1 MSIINHKVRTPL
13 FPLYS
18 WVRATMRVL
27 EGVAKSD
34 VTRLIQSIWQ
44 QTGTP
49 QNPVDWSEPDK
60 WIPERLKGEDAR
72 LATRI
77 WNDTQHLVNPRHMY
91 GAYLFFNGFDLLV
104 PDADGL
110 YRPSDE
116 GKAFLA
122 DDPDTVQALDEA
134 EGLLKLLS
142 ILATKTQAKRGDLL
156 PEWAEYLQEHSKF
169 STPGT
174 FKDTLS
180 RRLANLVE
188 RGLIERE
195 GNRYTI
201 TDAGLQYAEKSLPE
215 GDDPKRAVLRAVNQ
229 HNGQQREA
237 LRELLAN
244 MPPYQFEHLIGDLM
258 EAMGYEDVTVT
269 KQSGDKGVD
278 VVATVQFGITTVREV
293 VQVKRHGGKATI
305 QRQIIDQL
313 RGALPYHQAIRGTLI
328 TLGKISKGATD
339 AALFPG
345 AAPITLIDG
354 EKLLD
359 LLIEHGIGI
368 KKRPVELWEVDTAA
382 LEKEVE
388 VEVLGGEETIA

>member
-1 MSIINHKVRTPL
+1 MQ
-13 FPLYS
+13 
-18 WVRATMRVL
+18 VL

-34 VTRLIQSIWQ
+34 VTHLIQSIWQ

-49 QNPVDWSEPDK
+49 QNPVDWSEPDN
-60 WIPERLKGEDAR
+60 WIAERISGNDAA
-72 LATRI
+72 LAQKI
-77 WNDTQHLVNPRHMY
+77 WQETQRVVNPRHMY
-91 GAYLFFNGFDLLV
+91 GAYLFINGFDLLV
-104 PDADGL
+104 PDADDI
-110 YRPSDE
+110 YRLSDD
-116 GKAFLA
+116 GRAFLA
-122 DDPDTVQALDEA
+122 NDPRTVQTLDEA
-134 EGLLKLLS
+134 EGLIKLLS
-142 ILATKTQAKRGDLL
+142 MLATKTQAKRGDLL
-156 PEWAEYLQEHSKF
+156 PEWSEYLQEHSKYG
-169 STPGT
+169 TPGT

-188 RGLIERE
+188 RGLVARE

-201 TDAGLQYAEKSLPE
+201 TEAGLQYAEQSLPKSE
-215 GDDPKRAVLRAVNQ
+215 DPKRAVLRAVNA
-229 HNGQQREA
+229 HNAQQRDA
-237 LRELLAN
+237 LRALLAV

-313 RGALPYHQAIRGTLI
+313 RGSLPYHQAIRGTLI
-328 TLGKISKGATD
+328 TLGKISKGATE

-368 KKRPVELWEVDTAA
+368 KKRPVELWEVDAAA
-382 LEKEVE
+382 LEKDLETEVP
-388 VEVLGGEETIA
+388 ETEDVG

>member
-1 MSIINHKVRTPL
+1 MTENKYKVRTPL
-13 FPLYS
+13 FPPYS
-18 WVRATMRVL
+18 WVRATMQVL
-27 EGVAKSD
+27 DGVAKSD
-34 VTRLIQSIWQ
+34 VTHLIQSIWQ

-60 WIPERLKGEDAR
+60 WIAERLSDEDAV
-72 LATRI
+72 LAEKI
-77 WNDTQHLVNPRHMY
+77 WKETQHLVNPRHMY
-91 GAYLFFNGFDLLV
+91 GAYLFINGFDLLV
-104 PDADGL
+104 TNAEGIYAL
-110 YRPSDE
+110 SDD
-116 GKAFLA
+116 GKAFLGQ
-122 DDPDTVQALDEA
+122 DSKIVQMLDEA
-134 EGLLKLLS
+134 EGLLKLLA

-188 RGLIERE
+188 RGLVERE

-201 TDAGLQYAEKSLPE
+201 TESGLQYAEKSLPE
-215 GDDPKRAVLRAVNQ
+215 GEDPKRAVLRAVNS
-229 HNGQQREA
+229 HNAQQREA
-237 LRELLAN
+237 LCELLAV

-313 RGALPYHQAIRGTLI
+313 RGSLPYHQAIRGTLI
-328 TLGKISKGATD
+328 TLGKISKGATE

-354 EKLLD
+354 KKLLD

-368 KKRPVELWEVDTAA
+368 KKRPVELWEVDAAA
-382 LEKEVE
+382 LEKDLETEVPSS
-388 VEVLGGEETIA
+388 EEACP

>member
-1 MSIINHKVRTPL
+1 MTENAYKVRTPL
-13 FPLYS
+13 FPPYS
-18 WVRATMRVL
+18 WVRATMQAL

-60 WIPERLKGEDAR
+60 WIVERLSGEDAA
-72 LATRI
+72 LAAKI
-77 WNDTQHLVNPRHMY
+77 WQQSGHLVNPRHVY
-91 GAYLFFNGFDLLV
+91 GSYLFINTYDLLV
-104 PDADGL
+104 PDAQGIYHL
-110 YRPSDE
+110 SER
-116 GKAFLA
+116 GQGFLA
-122 DDPDTVQALDEA
+122 NDPATVQVLDEA

-142 ILATKTQAKRGDLL
+142 ILATKNQAKRGDLL
-156 PEWAEYLQEHSKF
+156 PEWSEYLQEHSRF

-188 RGLIERE
+188 RGLVARE

-201 TDAGLQYAEKSLPE
+201 ADAGLQYAEKSLPE
-215 GDDPKRAVLRAVNQ
+215 GEDPKRAVLRVVNE
-229 HNGQQREA
+229 HNARQREG
-237 LRELLAN
+237 LRELLAV
-244 MPPYQFEHLIGDLM
+244 MPPYHFEHLIGDLM

-293 VQVKRHGGKATI
+293 VQVKRQGKASI

-313 RGALPYHQAIRGTLI
+313 RGSLPYHQAIRGTLI
-328 TLGKISKGATD
+328 TLGKISKGATE

-368 KKRPVELWEVDTAA
+368 KKRPVELWEVDAAA
-382 LEKEVE
+382 LEKEIE
-388 VEVLGGEETIA
+388 AEMPG

>member
-1 MSIINHKVRTPL
+1 
-13 FPLYS
+13 
-18 WVRATMRVL
+18 MRVL

-34 VTRLIQSIWQ
+34 VTHLIQSIWQ

-60 WIPERLKGEDAR
+60 WISERLEGEDAA
-72 LATRI
+72 LALRI
-77 WNDTQHLVNPRHMY
+77 WQESKHRVNPRHMY
-91 GAYLFFNGFDLLV
+91 GAYLFINGFDLLV
-104 PDADGL
+104 
-110 YRPSDE
+110 SDE
-116 GKAFLA
+116 KGIYRLSERGKAFLA
-122 DDPDTVQALDEA
+122 DAPETVQALDEA

-156 PEWAEYLQEHSKF
+156 PEWSEYLQEHSKF

-188 RGLIERE
+188 RGLVARE

-201 TDAGLQYAEKSLPE
+201 TQAGLQYAEKSLPE
-215 GDDPKRAVLRAVNQ
+215 GEDPRRAVLRAVN
-229 HNGQQREA
+229 NYNTQQREA
-237 LRELLAN
+237 LRELLGV

-258 EAMGYEDVTVT
+258 EAMGYEDVTIT

-293 VQVKRHGGKATI
+293 VQVKRQGKASI

-313 RGALPYHQAIRGTLI
+313 RGSLPYHQAIRGTLI
-328 TLGKISKGATD
+328 TLGKISKGATE

-354 EKLLD
+354 ERLLD

-368 KKRPVELWEVDTAA
+368 KKRPVELWEVDAAA
-382 LEKEVE
+382 LEKDLEAE
-388 VEVLGGEETIA
+388 MPEAEGGRLEDLGGSEPHLQPVPRRRPEAE

>member
-1 MSIINHKVRTPL
+1 MQT
-13 FPLYS
+13 
-18 WVRATMRVL
+18 L

-34 VTRLIQSIWQ
+34 VTHLIQSIWQ

-60 WIPERLKGEDAR
+60 WIAERLSGENAA
-72 LATRI
+72 LAAKI
-77 WNDTQHLVNPRHMY
+77 WQQSGHVVNPRHIY
-91 GAYLFFNGFDLLV
+91 GTYLFINTYDLLV
-104 PDADGL
+104 PDAQGI
-110 YRPSDE
+110 YRLSERGKGFLDE
-116 GKAFLA
+116 
-122 DDPDTVQALDEA
+122 DPATVQALDET
-134 EGLLKLLS
+134 EGLLKLLN

-169 STPGT
+169 TTPST

-188 RGLIERE
+188 RGLVARE

-201 TDAGLQYAEKSLPE
+201 TEVGLEYAEKSLPE
-215 GDDPKRAVLRAVNQ
+215 GEDPRLSVLRAVNE
-229 HNGQQREA
+229 HNARQREA
-237 LRELLAN
+237 LRELLAA
-244 MPPYQFEHLIGDLM
+244 MQPYHFEHLIGDLM

-293 VQVKRHGGKATI
+293 VQVKRHSKASI
-305 QRQIIDQL
+305 PRQTIDQL
-313 RGALPYHQAIRGTLI
+313 RGSLPYHQAIRGTLI
-328 TLGKISKGATD
+328 TLGKISKGATE

-354 EKLLD
+354 ERLLD

-368 KKRPVELWEVDTAA
+368 KKRPVELWEVDAAA
-382 LEKEVE
+382 LEKEIEAEMADKE
-388 VEVLGGEETIA
+388 VVTDG

>member
-1 MSIINHKVRTPL
+1 MTEKIYKVRTPL
-13 FPLYS
+13 FPPYS
-18 WVRATMRVL
+18 WVRATMQVL

-34 VTRLIQSIWQ
+34 VTHLIQSIWQ

-49 QNPVDWSEPDK
+49 QNPMDWSEPDK
-60 WIPERLKGEDAR
+60 WIAERLKGQDAA
-72 LATRI
+72 LAQRI
-77 WNDTQHLVNPRHMY
+77 WQESEKRVNPRHVY
-91 GAYLFFNGFDLLV
+91 GAYLFINGFDLLV
-104 PDADGL
+104 PDAQGI
-110 YRPSDE
+110 YRLSE
-116 GKAFLA
+116 RGKGFLNE
-122 DDPDTVQALDEA
+122 DPATVQSLDEA

-156 PEWAEYLQEHSKF
+156 PEWSEYLQEHSKF
-169 STPGT
+169 TTPGT

-188 RGLIERE
+188 RGLVARK

-201 TDAGLQYAEKSLPE
+201 TETGLQYAEKSLPE
-215 GDDPKRAVLRAVNQ
+215 GEDPKRTVLRVVNE
-229 HNGQQREA
+229 HNARQREA
-237 LRELLAN
+237 LRELLAV
-244 MPPYQFEHLIGDLM
+244 MPPYHFEHLIGDLM

-278 VVATVQFGITTVREV
+278 VVATVQFGITSVREV
-293 VQVKRHGGKATI
+293 VQVKRHSKGSVP
-305 QRQIIDQL
+305 RQTIDQL
-313 RGALPYHQAIRGTLI
+313 RGSLPYHQAIRGTLI
-328 TLGKISKGATD
+328 TLGKISKGATE

-368 KKRPVELWEVDTAA
+368 KKRPVELWEVDAAA
-382 LEKEVE
+382 LEKEIEAEMPDEQGIVD
-388 VEVLGGEETIA
+388 G